1 MQSDFLEKS
10 KIMKLSKKSQ
20 SFEPCPE
27 YTGKA
32 VCVDV
37 TPLKKTETAYG
48 VKETFKCVFET
59 TLLRQDGSPYCV
71 WSRGFTASLHEKS
84 AFAQFLKKWIGRAL
98 TATEEEAFETEDLV
112 GKSAELVITHEEGRT
127 GEVYASIAL
136 IRPDR
141 SGKPLTP
148 SGKFVRTKDR
158 APKDAEFRRTEETAA
173 PKQEDDDR
181 FDWQRIKVHVGN
193 HKGLD
198 LGDLDRP
205 AVCALIER
213 WLPKAKAQE
222 RTTVDDR
229 KLIAALEAADAEIRG
244 EDDIPDSNRA
254 F

>member
-1 MQSDFLEKS
+1 MRSDFFYI
-10 KIMKLSKKSQ
+10 IMKLSKKSQ

-48 VKETFKCVFET
+48 LKETFKCVFET

-84 AFAQFLKKWIGRAL
+84 AFAQFLKKWLGRAL
-98 TATEEEAFETEDLV
+98 TTAEESDFDTEDLV
-112 GKSAELVITHEEGRT
+112 GRPAELVITHEEGRT

-141 SGKPLTP
+141 TGKPLAP

-158 APKDAEFRRTEETAA
+158 APRDAEFRRTEEPA
-173 PKQEDDDR
+173 PATPKADEDR
-181 FDWQRIKVHVGN
+181 FDWQRVKVHVGRHN
-193 HKGLD
+193 GLD
-198 LGDLDRP
+198 LGELDRP
-205 AVCALIER
+205 SVQALIDR
-213 WLPKAKAQE
+213 WLPEAKGKE
-222 RTTVDDR
+222 RTTADDR
-229 KLIAALEAADAEIRG
+229 RLIAALEAADAEIRG
-244 EDDIPDSNRA
+244 EDDIPESNRA

>member
-1 MQSDFLEKS
+1 
-10 KIMKLSKKSQ
+10 MKLSKKSQ

-27 YTGKA
+27 YSGKA

-127 GEVYASIAL
+127 GDVYASIAL

-141 SGKPLTP
+141 TGKPLTP
-148 SGKFVRTKDR
+148 SGKFTRAKDR
-158 APKDAEFRRTEETAA
+158 APKDAEFRRAEQA
-173 PKQEDDDR
+173 PNEDA
-181 FDWQRIKVHVGN
+181 FDWRSVKVHVGN

-198 LGDLDRP
+198 MGDLDRA
-205 AVCALIER
+205 AVNALITR
-213 WLPKAKAQE
+213 WLPTVKAQE
-222 RTTVDDR
+222 KTTADDR
-229 KLIAALEAADAEIRG
+229 RLMAAVEAADAEIRG
-244 EDDIPDSNRA
+244 EDDIPSGNRA